1 LKSNFSAC
9 QFENALRFAA
19 EAHLGQ
25 PIPGS
30 AIPYLAHVFLV
41 AVEVINHLDDIPD
54 EDPDLLVQTAL
65 LHDVLEDTM
74 TTREEIRAKFGEEV
88 EYCVFLLSKEI
99 RSECGKKK
107 ELDEYLDDLA
117 NGPRAAQIVKLADRI
132 VNLRQPPADWEDQH
146 IADYAESAEKIF
158 KHLGSADPALASRLK
173 DRIDNY
179 CRLYVK
185 TG

>member
-1 LKSNFSAC
+1 MKSNFSAC

-74 TTREEIRAKFGEEV
+74 TTREEIRAEFGEEV

-132 VNLRQPPADWEDQH
+132 VNLRQPPTKWNKKKISA
-146 IADYAESAEKIF
+146 YAMEAEEILKR
-158 KHLGSADPALASRLK
+158 LGSADPALASRLK
-173 DRIDNY
+173 DKIDNY
-179 CRLYVK
+179 RRLYVK